1 VLDLEQELDGVLRA
15 LEQHDIAYAICGG
28 IAMAI
33 HGHPRATIDIDLLIR
48 PEDEEPVYAAV
59 APLGFQIRAR
69 PMEFDGGQTQIRRV
83 TKIDPADGETLMLD
97 LLLVTPKH
105 EPVWQ
110 SRETWPWRGR
120 SVSVVSAGG
129 LIALKSSRGSK
140 QDLAD
145 IERLNER

>member
-59 APLGFQIRAR
+59 APLGFQIRAQ

-110 SRETWPWRGR
+110 SRDVAVARTQRFRRVRRRPDCAKVIARQQ
-120 SVSVVSAGG
+120 AGPRRHR
-129 LIALKSSRGSK
+129 AT
-140 QDLAD
+140 
-145 IERLNER
+145 E

>member
-33 HGHPRATIDIDLLIR
+33 HGHPR
-48 PEDEEPVYAAV
+48 
-59 APLGFQIRAR
+59 
-69 PMEFDGGQTQIRRV
+69 
-83 TKIDPADGETLMLD
+83 GETLMLD